1 MLTRASIHHHQ
12 AVIKQKVLN
21 KFTPIDATQYS
32 DLCNR
37 LLHNNELFFRRLMS
51 KLLFHDTAL
60 FFKKK
65 INILLQHKI
74 EMGLTFL
81 FSMF

>member
-32 DLCNR
+32 DLRNR
-37 LLHNNELFFRRLMS
+37 LLHNDELLFKRLMY
-51 KLLFHDTAL
+51 KLLFHDTAP
-60 FFKKK
+60 FSYTF
-65 INILLQHKI
+65 NIFLQHKI
-74 EMGLTFL
+74 YMGLTFL
-81 FSMF
+81 VRVF